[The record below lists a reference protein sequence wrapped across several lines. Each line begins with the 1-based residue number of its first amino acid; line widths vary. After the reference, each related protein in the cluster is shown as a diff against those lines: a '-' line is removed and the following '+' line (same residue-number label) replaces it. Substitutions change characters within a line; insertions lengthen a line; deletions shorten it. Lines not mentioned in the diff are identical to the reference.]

1 MRPSATPALE
11 PSTVTL
17 APPRVVHLDRIDHG
31 LVTPAGG
38 SRDLDAMLDRAR
50 AAEADGVAVVVI
62 PSGAEDAPAR
72 HHWPA
77 TAQALAVLLATTSV
91 RVAVGVVPAAW
102 EPDAIARFARS
113 ATGLAGDRLIVQ
125 VRGAGAE
132 AFAGALTAR
141 WDGPVVVGDGDLG
154 AVA

>member
-1 MRPSATPALE
+1 M
-11 PSTVTL
+11 TL
-17 APPRVVHLDRIDHG
+17 APPRVVVLDPVDHG

-38 SRDLDAMLDRAR
+38 SRDLDALLDRAR
-50 AAEADGVAVVVI
+50 AAETDGGAVVVV
-62 PSGAEDAPAR
+62 PSGAPDAPAR

-91 RVAVGVVPAAW
+91 QVAVGVVPAAW

-125 VRGAGAE
+125 VRGASAE

-154 AVA
+154 AHA

>member
-1 MRPSATPALE
+1 M
-11 PSTVTL
+11 TL
-17 APPRVVHLDRIDHG
+17 APPRVVHLDRVEHG

-50 AAEADGVAVVVI
+50 AAEAGGVAVVVV
-62 PSGAEDAPAR
+62 PAGAEDAPAR

-91 RVAVGVVPAAW
+91 RVAVGIVPAAW
-102 EPDAIARFARS
+102 EPDAVARFARS

-125 VRGAGAE
+125 VHGAGAA
-132 AFAGALTAR
+132 AFAGAVTAR

-154 AVA
+154 AHV

>member
-1 MRPSATPALE
+1 M
-11 PSTVTL
+11 TL
-17 APPRVVHLDRIDHG
+17 APPRVTHLDSVDHG
-31 LVTPAGG
+31 LVSPAGG
-38 SRDLDAMLDRAR
+38 SRDLDAMLERAR

-62 PSGAEDAPAR
+62 PAGAEDAPAK

-125 VRGAGAE
+125 VRGRGAM
-132 AFAGALTAR
+132 AFAGAVTAR

-154 AVA
+154 TLA